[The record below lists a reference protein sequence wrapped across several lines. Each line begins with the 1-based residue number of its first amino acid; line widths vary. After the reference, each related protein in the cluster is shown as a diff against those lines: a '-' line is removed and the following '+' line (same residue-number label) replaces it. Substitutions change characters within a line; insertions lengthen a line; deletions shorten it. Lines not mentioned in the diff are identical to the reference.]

1 MKIKSSLGI
10 PAVLFAVIVWGISF
24 VSTKIIL
31 NDLPP
36 VTIAF
41 FRQFVALVPLLILMA
56 IKKESFRIKKGEFL
70 TFLLAALFGI
80 VLYFV
85 CENKGLVLTS
95 ASNASML
102 VAAIPIFA
110 LVAESVTNR
119 SRLELPSLF
128 CIVASILGVYFVIF
142 EDGIPDFSSDSFLGN
157 LLVLGAMVSWI
168 LYTFLS
174 KRLGEK
180 YSSLKMTTIQ
190 TLMSIPL
197 FAPFIFSE
205 IGAWKMPSPVGLLN
219 LVFLGVFCSAL
230 AYVFYLFGIQALGP
244 VLPSA
249 LLNLVP
255 VVTIITGALLLSED
269 LSGYQILGA
278 SLIIGSLTFLSVMK
292 VRKKP
297 NLPSDEVL
305 NAIDSSIN

>member
-1 MKIKSSLGI
+1 MKIKGSLGI
-10 PAVLFAVIVWGISF
+10 PAVLFAVFVWGISF
-24 VSTKIIL
+24 VSTKIVL

-56 IKKESFRIKKGEFL
+56 IKKENFRIGKNEFL
-70 TFLLAALFGI
+70 TFILSSLSGI

-85 CENKGLVLTS
+85 FENQGLTLTS

-102 VAAIPIFA
+102 VAAIPVFA

-174 KRLGEK
+174 KNLGMK
-180 YSSLKMTTIQ
+180 YSSLKMTTLQ
-190 TLMSIPL
+190 TLLSNPL
-197 FAPFIFSE
+197 FFPFIIKE
-205 IGAWKMPSPVGLLN
+205 IGSWRMPSPTGLLN

-230 AYVFYLFGIQALGP
+230 AYVFYLYGLQTLGP

-249 LLNLVP
+249 LLNLIP
-255 VVTIITGALLLSED
+255 IVTIITGSVLLSENFS
-269 LSGYQILGA
+269 LYQIIGA
-278 SLIIGSLTFLSVMK
+278 ILIIGSLTFLSIMK
-292 VRKKP
+292 IRKKP
-297 NLPSDEVL
+297 GVPSDEVL
-305 NAIDSSIN
+305 SAIDSSTN